1 MSGGNA
7 MFRPFMRFLLPIL
20 LVFYG
25 TIFAEKDTSYYTFSG
40 GYSGLGLNAVF
51 HWAGITSLGK
61 ENNYFLP
68 GIGFGLVE
76 KGIIALSADLQFGKL
91 LPDNPQFAI
100 VGGMNYKISIENSEI
115 VPYIGLNW
123 NGWVSTLGYS
133 ICSEEENSGLS
144 FSAGFI
150 YKTIKDIPEPKDI
163 PEAKKD
169 SIEKPAAAKSSG
181 PRYFRPG
188 IEFNYPVYRS
198 KIDFFDNSFPYTAG
212 GAGLFFRIGPE
223 PIYFTTGAYAKMDVL
238 HREETQD
245 LNVFGIH
252 ITRLPLMDITWSRL
266 FVEVPLLLSFGSG
279 QIRFT
284 GGALLDFYA
293 LSEIDIDVLNNRV
306 LSINDADSIEERFED
321 IPSGNM
327 YWVLG
332 LDIDIV
338 RHWGIGVKF
347 LIWYNTFSEPDQ
359 NSEAFEPSHYQ
370 TRVSTYFVF

>member
-1 MSGGNA
+1 LA
-7 MFRPFMRFLLPIL
+7 IL
-20 LVFYG
+20 VAFYG
-25 TIFAEKDTSYYTFSG
+25 TVFAEKNTSYYTLAG
-40 GYSGLGLNAVF
+40 GYSGLGWNAVF
-51 HWAGITSLGK
+51 HWAAIKSFGK
-61 ENNYFLP
+61 ENNFLIIP
-68 GIGFGLVE
+68 GVGFGLVE
-76 KGIIALSADLQFGKL
+76 KGIIALSADLQFGTL
-91 LPDNPQFAI
+91 LPDNPQVAM
-100 VGGMNYKISIENSEI
+100 VGGMNYKISGDVEF

-133 ICSEEENSGLS
+133 LCSKEENSGLS
-144 FSAGFI
+144 FSTGYIF
-150 YKTIKDIPEPKDI
+150 KRIKNI

-169 SIEKPAAAKSSG
+169 SIEKPAAAESSG

-188 IEFNYPVYRS
+188 IEFNYPVNRS
-198 KIDFFDNSFPYTAG
+198 KIDFFDNSFPYTAWG
-212 GAGLFFRIGPE
+212 IGLFFRIGPE
-223 PIYFTTGAYAKMDVL
+223 PIYFTTGAYAKQDVL

-245 LNVFGIH
+245 LSVLGIP
-252 ITRLPLMDITWSRL
+252 IARLPLLDITWSRL

-321 IPSGNM
+321 IPSGNI
-327 YWVLG
+327 YWALG

-347 LIWYNTFSEPDQ
+347 LIWYNTFGEPEQ